1 MSRNSRTYRISL
13 CASTLFVLLAGFSG
27 VRHETAGAQ
36 ESAVGDV
43 TAASPAAA
51 KGTGAGSAKPP
62 QSASPSIDDQL
73 LRDLPLDLP
82 KPGSPNV
89 KPTDKPAADAQG
101 KPVGAQDPAKPTTVP
116 STDEGEDI
124 QLVGPDEFLR
134 DIRRRMKQVEQRLRD
149 RDLSRSTQAEQ
160 EKIAAELASF
170 IRQLQR
176 QQSQG
181 KGPKSKQGGS
191 GVASDQTGGAQQATK
206 GAAVESA
213 ERNTDSTRTG
223 DGPASLEAS
232 LPGVWGNLSPQLRQ
246 QIQSL
251 TSDKFLPQYER
262 LIQQYYRRL
271 AETTG
276 S

>member
-1 MSRNSRTYRISL
+1 MNRNPDMTRPDRVRRHAL
-13 CASTLFVLLAGFSG
+13 ALGVLFVVLVGPSG
-27 VRHETAGAQ
+27 SAHSTAGAV
-36 ESAVGDV
+36 E
-43 TAASPAAA
+43 PAAPDKA
-51 KGTGAGSAKPP
+51 QVAPSVPPSGA
-62 QSASPSIDDQL
+62 PSIDDEL
-73 LRDLPLDLP
+73 LRDLPPVAP
-82 KPGSPNV
+82 KPGSTNLKPNE
-89 KPTDKPAADAQG
+89 KPAAE
-101 KPVGAQDPAKPTTVP
+101 PDPSKPTTAP
-116 STDEGEDI
+116 SADEGEDI

-134 DIRRRMKQVEQRLRD
+134 DIRRRMKQVEQRIRGQ
-149 RDLSRSTQAEQ
+149 DLSRSTQAEQ

-206 GAAVESA
+206 GTAVEST

-223 DGPASLEAS
+223 ENPASLETS

-271 AETTG
+271 AESRKG